1 LCKDK
6 KEVVMAYQDNSV
18 ISLAEVANV
27 NRQYNILQVISIQ
40 SLQGQNIWFT
50 QNHQG
55 DEDDDPL
62 VPPN

>member
-1 LCKDK
+1 
-6 KEVVMAYQDNSV
+6 MAYQD
-18 ISLAEVANV
+18 NV

-50 QNHQG
+50 QSHQG
-55 DEDDDPL
+55 DEDDPI

>member
-1 LCKDK
+1 
-6 KEVVMAYQDNSV
+6 MAYQDNSV

-27 NRQYNILQVISIQ
+27 NRQDHILQVISIQ

-55 DEDDDPL
+55 DEDDPI

>member
-1 LCKDK
+1 
-6 KEVVMAYQDNSV
+6 MAYQDNSV

-50 QNHQG
+50 QIHQG

>member
-1 LCKDK
+1 
-6 KEVVMAYQDNSV
+6 MAYQDNSV

-50 QNHQG
+50 QIYQG
-55 DEDDDPL
+55 DEDDPI

>member
-1 LCKDK
+1 
-6 KEVVMAYQDNSV
+6 MAYQDNSV

-27 NRQYNILQVISIQ
+27 NRQDHTLQLMPIQ
-40 SLQGQNIWFT
+40 SLQIENIWFT
-50 QNHQG
+50 QSHQG

>member
-1 LCKDK
+1 LFKDK

-50 QNHQG
+50 QSYQG
-55 DEDDDPL
+55 DEDDPI